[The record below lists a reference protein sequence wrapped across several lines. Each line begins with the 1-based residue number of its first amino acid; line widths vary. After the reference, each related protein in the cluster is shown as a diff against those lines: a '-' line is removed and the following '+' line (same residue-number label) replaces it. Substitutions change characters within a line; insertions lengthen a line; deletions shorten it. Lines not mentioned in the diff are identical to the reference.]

1 MNAWLC
7 QLRLMCDVSVWQ
19 RGSSSFSWKRPSLW
33 RRGLKVSFS
42 VDPFSCSSFSE
53 KVAFPSSTSSIRDP
67 FLSLL
72 PVESQSNH
80 GAQTQN
86 QNDCGTWVRNI
97 NGGVFMSPNYPN
109 TYPPNKE
116 CIYILEGKSVLLR
129 SAAEVRVSAP
139 LRPSLR
145 LTLFLYNLAAV
156 GFSAPWLPANQ
167 LDIFR
172 MSHPEFLLL
181 HTYFLLEDDEE
192 RLCAGIPGLPPP
204 PPDILQAGWPD
215 AQLLSVKQT
224 ELPKLTCEVWPPL
237 KASLASLT
245 DEICLMFCLNRQL
258 LFLFFLSWKEQQWS
272 FCWHVHTQL
281 KGSSCGQ
288 MELLHH
294 AWSCLFFLLLLF
306 LFFRPSVCSLI
317 VTECISNWLWAGFP
331 FASRG
336 VPSVCVAHTHLTG
349 SADKQA
355 ACWSTNTKM
364 SAPWVLLHERPLTS
378 ELLLFCFLLFCTS
391 ASVWFIHAS
400 AAPPPPFL
408 AMPPPPHTHTDIRH
422 YEKLQRWSADH
433 TVFVWAHT
441 L

>member
-1 MNAWLC
+1 
-7 QLRLMCDVSVWQ
+7 MCDVSVWQ

-258 LFLFFLSWKEQQWS
+258 LFLFFLS
-272 FCWHVHTQL
+272 
-281 KGSSCGQ
+281 
-288 MELLHH
+288 
-294 AWSCLFFLLLLF
+294 
-306 LFFRPSVCSLI
+306 
-317 VTECISNWLWAGFP
+317 
-331 FASRG
+331 
-336 VPSVCVAHTHLTG
+336 
-349 SADKQA
+349 
-355 ACWSTNTKM
+355 
-364 SAPWVLLHERPLTS
+364 
-378 ELLLFCFLLFCTS
+378 
-391 ASVWFIHAS
+391 
-400 AAPPPPFL
+400 
-408 AMPPPPHTHTDIRH
+408 
-422 YEKLQRWSADH
+422 
-433 TVFVWAHT
+433 
-441 L
+441 